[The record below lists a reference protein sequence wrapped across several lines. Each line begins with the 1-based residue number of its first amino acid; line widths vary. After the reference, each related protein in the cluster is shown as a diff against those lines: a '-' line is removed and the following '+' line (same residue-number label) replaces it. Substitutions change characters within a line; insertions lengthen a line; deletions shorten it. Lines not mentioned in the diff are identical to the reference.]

1 MSKTFIIDAATKLFG
16 YYLFNRKQAQ
26 EIQELEARLYEA
38 EGLIKDMAYLTAEE
52 KVGQTIEHKDSV
64 IESVQ
69 HYTHAYCVRNN
80 VKYEEA

>member
-38 EGLIKDMAYLTAEE
+38 EGLINDMAYLTREE
-52 KVGQTIEHKDSV
+52 GVGQTIEHKDSV
-64 IESVQ
+64 IESI
-69 HYTHAYCVRNN
+69 HYYTTAYKERH
-80 VKYEEA
+80 K